1 MNFTN
6 TDSVEKK
13 LDDAEYDQ
21 WCLPVLWDDGLEAA
35 PVFFQVCPVTGQI
48 KTKIKQELNK

>member
-6 TDSVEKK
+6 TDCVERK
-13 LDDAEYDQ
+13 LDDTEYDQ
-21 WCLPVLWDDGLEAA
+21 WCLPVLWDSEAA

>member
-21 WCLPVLWDDGLEAA
+21 WCLPVLWDEGLEAA